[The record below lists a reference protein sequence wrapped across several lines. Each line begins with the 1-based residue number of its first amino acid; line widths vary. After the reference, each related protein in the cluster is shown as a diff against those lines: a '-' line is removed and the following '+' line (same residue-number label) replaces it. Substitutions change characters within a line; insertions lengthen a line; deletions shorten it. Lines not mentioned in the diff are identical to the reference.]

1 MHKNDFISYN
11 YFKNIL
17 EVIMI
22 IEANIYSRIEIN
34 SLEDLHKLKTLME
47 ENNLK
52 VNKSQIARELGV
64 DPRTVGKYLDGY
76 IKPSHRNKKSKI
88 DEFEPLIKSLLS
100 KDSIRVFY
108 YKRMLWQYLT
118 DNHNLDCAQSSFRR
132 YISSKPEFNDYF
144 KRRKKGYISNNST
157 MRYETDKG
165 HQAQLDWKE
174 NIDFVLDTG
183 EVITI
188 NIFVLILSYSRFR
201 VYRLSLEKSQ
211 EVLFSF
217 LNEAFEAFGGVP
229 HELLTDNMKTVMDE
243 ARTCYHK
250 GKVNNKFEQ
259 FANDYG
265 FKVRPC
271 IAGRPNTKAKVEAP
285 MKLLDE
291 IRAYNGALNYE
302 ELHKLV
308 EKLNNRINS
317 SCHTT
322 TGKIPILHLQKEK
335 DFLLEL
341 PTEQIR
347 NQYQIITTSVKVNRQ
362 SMISYKSNQYSVPP
376 EYIGKR
382 LKLQVYDN
390 QLHLY
395 YNTDLVTI
403 HEIKKQNLN
412 YHENHYLE
420 ISALTFKNEK
430 YEMIEMAKNNLK
442 SIGEVY
448 NNE

>member
-1 MHKNDFISYN
+1 
-11 YFKNIL
+11 
-17 EVIMI
+17 MI

-144 KRRKKGYISNNST
+144 KRRKKGHISNNST

-217 LNEAFEAFGGVP
+217 LNEAFETFGGVP
-229 HELLTDNMKTVMDE
+229 HESLTDNMKTVMDE
-243 ARTCYHK
+243 GRTCYHK

-265 FKVRPC
+265 FKVCPC

-448 NNE
+448 NNQ